1 MEQEGYNWKK
11 VIIFRIIVF
20 LVLTLNMIK
29 YLYLDLPDIEKKLRE
44 KNIKEKWF
52 KIWVRSL
59 VVGKAFETFLSGYV
73 YYFSFSAFISMIIS
87 DRNNINKIRQLF
99 RLINN

>member
-1 MEQEGYNWKK
+1 MQQEEYNWKK
-11 VIIFRIIVF
+11 VIIFRIIAF

-44 KNIKEKWF
+44 KNIEEKWF

-73 YYFSFSAFISMIIS
+73 YYFSFPAFISMIIS
-87 DRNNINKIRQLF
+87 DRNTIYKIRQLF
-99 RLINN
+99 RLIRN

>member
-11 VIIFRIIVF
+11 VIIFRFIVF
-20 LVLTLNMIK
+20 LVLALNMIK

-73 YYFSFSAFISMIIS
+73 YYFSFPAFISMIIS
-87 DRNNINKIRQLF
+87 DRNTIYKIRQLF
-99 RLINN
+99 RLIRN